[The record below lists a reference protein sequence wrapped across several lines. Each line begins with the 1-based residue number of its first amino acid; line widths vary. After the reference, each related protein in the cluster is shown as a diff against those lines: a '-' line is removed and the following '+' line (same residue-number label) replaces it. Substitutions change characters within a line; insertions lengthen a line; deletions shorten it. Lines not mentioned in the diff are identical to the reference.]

1 MFGVKAWRK
10 KDFSA
15 ATVSTI
21 LGSSGIATSV
31 GTLIVFAI
39 IAGSIIIGL
48 TLYSAATDRLKDY
61 ATLKAIGATN
71 AYVRNLILTQAMLF
85 ALVGY
90 MIGVVLMYGFK
101 LGIANAGIMFEYS
114 WMMYLAFAV
123 VTLVISLIGVVAAIR
138 RIVQIEPASVFRS

>member
-1 MFGVKAWRK
+1 
-10 KDFSA
+10 
-15 ATVSTI
+15 
-21 LGSSGIATSV
+21 V

-90 MIGVVLMYGFK
+90 MIGVVLMNGFK
-101 LGIANAGIMFEYS
+101 MGIANAGIMFDYS
-114 WMMYLAFAV
+114 LTMYLAFAI